1 MLGLTSHQE
10 SSDKYYGLLNIYIPR
25 PYSIVYINIV
35 PSLSFEAQQLGVAKE
50 IWQPSKRRYVS
61 CFSSP
66 SSFIQRGG
74 KAFLGG
80 DRR

>member
-10 SSDKYYGLLNIYIPR
+10 SSDNDYGLLNIYIPR
-25 PYSIVYINIV
+25 PYSIAYINIV

-50 IWQPSKRRYVS
+50 IWQPCRRRYVS
-61 CFSSP
+61 CSSSP
-66 SSFIQRGG
+66 SSFIHRGG